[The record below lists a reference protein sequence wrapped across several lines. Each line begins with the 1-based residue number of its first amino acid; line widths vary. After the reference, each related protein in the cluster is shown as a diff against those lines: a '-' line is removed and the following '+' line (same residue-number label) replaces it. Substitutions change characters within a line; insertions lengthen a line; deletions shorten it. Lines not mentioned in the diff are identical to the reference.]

1 MSNSRPHLS
10 VGAAI
15 KAGWTAFN
23 LAPWAF
29 VGFLL
34 LSGVLAQLAN
44 FIPFIGGLISLVIN
58 LWGGVGL
65 IRGAWMALE
74 GQAPSFADF
83 TRWNG
88 VALWRLFNRQFV
100 LALVLVPFALLFL
113 GVLMGA
119 ADAWSVLSPLMNLAL
134 TVDPSDPQ
142 LAEAGATAV
151 KTLAGNIATSPLA
164 VATIVIAWLFATYI
178 QVNQTFLG
186 FIALLEDRGPIATIT
201 RGITVVQGQWWEV
214 LALLILQVVI
224 VLIGFLACLVG
235 LFAAAPVCLCITG
248 AAYRQLFGT
257 TDAGGLLSDPS
268 SR

>member
-1 MSNSRPHLS
+1 
-10 VGAAI
+10 
-15 KAGWTAFN
+15 
-23 LAPWAF
+23 
-29 VGFLL
+29 
-34 LSGVLAQLAN
+34 
-44 FIPFIGGLISLVIN
+44 
-58 LWGGVGL
+58 
-65 IRGAWMALE
+65 MALE

-88 VALWRLFNRQFV
+88 VALWRLFNRQLV

-119 ADAWSVLSPLMNLAL
+119 ADAWSVLSPLMNLAI

-142 LAEAGATAV
+142 LAEAGATAA

-164 VATIVIAWLFATYI
+164 ISTLVIAWLFATYI

>member
-1 MSNSRPHLS
+1 MSNSKPHLS

-29 VGFLL
+29 IGFLL

-44 FIPFIGGLISLVIN
+44 FIPFIGGLISMVIN
-58 LWGGVGL
+58 VWGWVGM

-74 GQAPSFADF
+74 GQSPSFADF

-88 VALWRLFNRQFV
+88 GSLWRLFSRQCA
-100 LALVLVPFALLFL
+100 LALVLVPIALLVL
-113 GVLMGA
+113 GVVMGA
-119 ADAWSVLSPLMNLAL
+119 ADAWAVLSPVFNLAI

-142 LAEAGATAV
+142 LAEAGETAV
-151 KTLAGNIATSPLA
+151 RTLASNIATSPLA
-164 VATIVIAWLFATYI
+164 ISTIVVAWIFATYI

-235 LFAAAPVCLCITG
+235 LFAAAPVCVCITG

-257 TDAGGLLSDPS
+257 SDAVGLLNGPS

>member
-1 MSNSRPHLS
+1 M
-10 VGAAI
+10 
-15 KAGWTAFN
+15 
-23 LAPWAF
+23 
-29 VGFLL
+29 
-34 LSGVLAQLAN
+34 
-44 FIPFIGGLISLVIN
+44 
-58 LWGGVGL
+58 
-65 IRGAWMALE
+65 
-74 GQAPSFADF
+74 
-83 TRWNG
+83 
-88 VALWRLFNRQFV
+88 V

-119 ADAWSVLSPLMNLAL
+119 ADAWSVLSPLMNMAI

-142 LAEAGATAV
+142 LAEAGATAA

-164 VATIVIAWLFATYI
+164 ISTLVIAWLFATYI

-224 VLIGFLACLVG
+224 VLIGFMACLVG